1 MAGKVDTSW
10 RILAT
15 LLTQP
20 RGSEFPEYLTS
31 LAIPGLGLFSFAQNG
46 RVRDARNVGSRA
58 ERSTPVGTGF
68 GASFVCRRARYRL
81 RAQRLGPD
89 WAQFQREGLALALAE
104 STSVRLTLTSE
115 TAARA
120 CAVGRPSPVETDD
133 RGRPAAQILKART
146 RSSSVNQQSVP
157 QRSRP

>member
-15 LLTQP
+15 LLSQP

-31 LAIPGLGLFSFAQNG
+31 LAIPGLALLSFAQNG
-46 RVRDARNVGSRA
+46 RVRDARETLDR
-58 ERSTPVGTGF
+58 E
-68 GASFVCRRARYRL
+68 RRARHRWERASAHPSSAVEHDTVSAL
-81 RAQRLGPD
+81 RDSGPD
-89 WAQFQREGLALALAE
+89 WAQFQREGLDLALAE

-133 RGRPAAQILKART
+133 HGRLAAQILKART
-146 RSSSVNQQSVP
+146 RSSSVNP
-157 QRSRP
+157 

>member
-1 MAGKVDTSW
+1 M
-10 RILAT
+10 
-15 LLTQP
+15 
-20 RGSEFPEYLTS
+20 
-31 LAIPGLGLFSFAQNG
+31 
-46 RVRDARNVGSRA
+46 
-58 ERSTPVGTGF
+58 GTGF
-68 GASFVCRRARYRL
+68 GASFVCCRARYRL

-89 WAQFQREGLALALAE
+89 WAQFQREGLDLALAE

-133 RGRPAAQILKART
+133 PGRLAAQILKART